1 VTLDAGKR
9 LGPYEILG
17 PLGAGGMGEVY
28 RARDARLQRDV
39 AIKVLP
45 ESVAADARALAR
57 FEREAKTVATLS
69 HPNILSI
76 HDFGSEGGVAFAV
89 TELLEGQTLAALLAA
104 GPLPARRSSAIAREI
119 AEGLA
124 AAHAKGIVHRDLK
137 PENVFVTKDGH
148 VKILDFG
155 LAGDVVTLD
164 DRGTSAPTERP
175 LTEPGT
181 VMGTVGY
188 MSPEQVRGAPLDH
201 RSDVFSFGAVLY
213 EMLSGRRAFQKP
225 TAAETMTAV
234 LNDEPPEIPPL
245 SGVASSLELVARR
258 CLEKPPDAR
267 FQDTRDLVF
276 ALEMALGGLGSGP
289 QGAAPVPGGRAWT
302 RLVPV
307 VLLLALAAGAGAWLL
322 ARRSRAPE
330 PPRFSRV
337 TFRRGYVR
345 GARFGPD
352 GRSIVYA
359 AAWDGGPLKLYLK
372 QPESPDPIP
381 LALPSADVLAVSP
394 TGELAIALDCQVSN
408 NGVCKGRL
416 ARVPMTGSSPRE
428 IAEEVQQADFG
439 GDGELAIVREVEQQK
454 SRLEYP
460 PGKLLS
466 EATNGY
472 VSFPRVSPDGKRIAF
487 FDHPVWR
494 DDQGFVAVV
503 DLAGKKRIL
512 TKRFASLRG
521 LAWSPSGDE
530 VWFTAVDT
538 GQRALYAVKLSK
550 ALRTV
555 YRAPGHVML
564 CDISRDGRVLLSR
577 EEERTVVLGA
587 GPGDKLEKDL
597 SWLDFT
603 HVTDISAD
611 GKLLLLYED
620 TGEGAGPSGVLL
632 LRKLDGSPPV
642 RLGEGFGQ
650 LSPDGKQVLAAISGA
665 APLKILPVGAG
676 EPRTVKMEGLEQL
689 GAVWFPDS
697 RRILVHGQKPGHPLG
712 LFLVD
717 PDKGIERSIVL
728 KGAPATGFVV
738 TPDSR
743 RILADRSD
751 GTWAF
756 YPIDGGEPVP
766 VDGILRGEEPARFSS
781 DGRTLFVQRP
791 RSLPLPVFRIDLASG
806 ARTHWR
812 DFEPEDKAGLSYVRD
827 VVLSADGSA
836 YAYQYRR
843 WLCELYTV
851 DGLK

>member
-1 VTLDAGKR
+1 MIAAGSR
-9 LGPYEILG
+9 LGPYEVLG

-28 RARDARLQRDV
+28 RARDTRLGRDV
-39 AIKVLP
+39 AVKVLP
-45 ESVAADARALAR
+45 ESVARDPRALAR
-57 FEREAKTVATLS
+57 FEREAKTVAALT
-69 HPNILSI
+69 HPNILAI
-76 HDFGSEGGVAFAV
+76 HDFGSDGGVAYAV

-104 GPLPARRSSAIAREI
+104 GPLPARRSSAIAREM

-155 LAGDVVTLD
+155 LAGDVVTLSAS
-164 DRGTSAPTERP
+164 GTSAPTERP

-188 MSPEQVRGAPLDH
+188 MSPEQVRGAAVDS

-234 LNDEPPEIPPL
+234 LNDEPPELPPL

-258 CLEKPPDAR
+258 CLEKPPGER
-267 FQDTRDLVF
+267 FQDTRDVVF
-276 ALEMALGGLGSGP
+276 ALEMASGGLGSGP
-289 QGAAPVPGGRAWT
+289 QAASPATGNRRWR
-302 RLVPV
+302 RLAPIA
-307 VLLLALAAGAGAWLL
+307 LLLVAAVGAGVGLL
-322 ARRSRAPE
+322 SRRSRAPE
-330 PPRFSRV
+330 PPRFSRA

-345 GARFGPD
+345 GARFGAD

-372 QPESPDPIP
+372 QPENPDPIP
-381 LALPSADVLAVSP
+381 LALPSADILALSP
-394 TGELAIALDCQVSN
+394 SGELAIALDCRPSN
-408 NGVCKGRL
+408 NGICKGRL

-428 IAEEVQQADFG
+428 IAEDVQQADFG
-439 GDGELAIVREVEQQK
+439 GNGELAIVREVTQQQK

-460 PGKLLS
+460 PGKLLY

-503 DLAGKKRIL
+503 DLGGKKKIL
-512 TKRFASLRG
+512 TKSFASLRG
-521 LAWSPSGDE
+521 LAWSPAGDE

-538 GQRALYAVKLSK
+538 GQRALYAVKLSE

-603 HVTDISAD
+603 HINDISND
-611 GKLLLLYED
+611 GKLVVLYED
-620 TGEGAGPSGVLL
+620 TGEAAGSSGVLL
-632 LRKLDGSPPV
+632 LRNIDGSPPV
-642 RLGEGFGQ
+642 RLGEGYGQ
-650 LSPDGKQVLAAISGA
+650 LSPDGKHVLAAVSGA
-665 APLKILPVGAG
+665 AALKILPVGAG
-676 EPRTVKMEGLEQL
+676 EQKTVKMDGLERL
-689 GAVWFPDS
+689 AAIWFPDS
-697 RRILVHGQKPGHPLG
+697 RRILVHGHKPGQPPA

-717 PDKGIERSIVL
+717 PDKGIEREIVL
-728 KGAPATGFVV
+728 KDAPATGFVV

-743 RILADRSD
+743 RIFADRSD

-766 VDGILRGEEPARFSS
+766 FRSILREEEPVRFSG
-781 DGRTLFVQRP
+781 DGRALFVERP
-791 RSLPLPVFRIDLASG
+791 RSLPLSVFRIDLASG

-812 DFEPEDKAGLSYVRD
+812 DFEPEDRAGLSYVRD

-851 DGLK
+851 EGLK